1 MGTRPGEVVGVIYG
15 HVEATEFRF
24 AMRGDAAVK
33 RLDYISAEHPS
44 GLALGQVVD
53 VDRLSQLSF
62 EEAVQMRQGQV
73 SAAGDYISCKV
84 KIVGYRD
91 DRGLLQMPR
100 SPFKAGTEVRR
111 ATANLIQRVLGLT
124 SDPEKGAYLGFLKG
138 TESPVVLDINSL
150 VQKHVSV
157 LAKTGAGKSYTVGVL
172 IEELLKRRVPLVII
186 DAHGEYTTLSSPNI
200 EPDEIDRLIKYNLKP
215 KAFHGAIHEYALEKP
230 SGGRK
235 RLQLDGRGLE
245 AREILDLLPEK
256 PSPAAAGLLYQA
268 INELKKIQPN
278 YTLKQVI
285 DEIGRNPSNAKW
297 PVMGAIENLEATGL
311 YSDNGT
317 GSDELVVPGQCT
329 IINFKGIL
337 PEVQQMGVARLATAL
352 FEARKKNKIPPFMFV
367 VEECHN
373 YCPQQ
378 GSAISG
384 PVLRT
389 IASEGRKFGMGLLVV
404 SQRPAKVDKNVLSQ
418 CNTQIIMKVTN
429 PNDLKAITASVEGL
443 TTDTADEI
451 QRLDIGVA
459 MVASPGLAQPIL
471 VEVRTRQTRHGG
483 RSVDVLQN
491 EEPEEEAEPEP
502 EVRTLPPPP
511 VYVPPAAT
519 EVAPVTHHE
528 VRPAHTV
535 PVSEAERPLLEPK
548 ARPWSPR
555 KEPQEP
561 LPPLIDGEVDDT
573 PEAPTAPSRPSP
585 KAAPVAAPEM
595 EFAED
600 DEEETRKL
608 KPPPEPEDV
617 ALHRVVARVGYS
629 THSPREAMA
638 KVRELSKNVPE
649 MSPDDYVRAFAR
661 VARTYC
667 YPSHPE
673 CGPCPIL
680 RTCRLG
686 MERLGRGEVRE
697 GKWGQRAS

>member
-1 MGTRPGEVVGVIYG
+1 MGTRPGDVVGVIYG

-33 RLDYISAEHPS
+33 RLDYISAEHPG

-62 EEAVQMRQGQV
+62 EEAMQMRQGQV

-91 DRGLLQMPR
+91 ERGLLQMPR

-215 KAFHGAIHEYALEKP
+215 KAFHGAIHEYALERP

-268 INELKKIQPN
+268 INELKKTQPN
-278 YTLKQVI
+278 YTLKQII

-311 YSDNGT
+311 YTDNGT
-317 GSDELVVPGQCT
+317 GPDELVVPGQAA
-329 IINFKGIL
+329 IINFKGVL

-352 FEARKKNKIPPFMFV
+352 FDARKRNKIPPFMFV

-429 PNDLKAITASVEGL
+429 PNDLRAITASVEGL
-443 TTDTADEI
+443 TKEAADEI
-451 QRLDIGVA
+451 QRLDVGVA

-483 RSVDVLQN
+483 RSVDVLRSEEPD
-491 EEPEEEAEPEP
+491 EEPEPD
-502 EVRTLPPPP
+502 VRTLPPPP
-511 VYVPPAAT
+511 LSVPRILPEPAQAT
-519 EVAPVTHHE
+519 SAMHHK
-528 VRPAHTV
+528 VRPAHLTTV
-535 PVSEAERPLLEPK
+535 TEAERALLPK
-548 ARPWSPR
+548 QPRPWSP
-555 KEPQEP
+555 EAPAPET
-561 LPPLIDGEVDDT
+561 LPPLVDGEVEEEPEPPRGHVT
-573 PEAPTAPSRPSP
+573 PAAVTRPAPALRETT
-585 KAAPVAAPEM
+585 
-595 EFAED
+595 ED
-600 DEEETRKL
+600 EDEEDRKL
-608 KPPPEPEDV
+608 RPPPEPEDV
-617 ALHRVVARVGYS
+617 GLHRVVSRVGYS
-629 THSPREAMA
+629 THSSREAVM
-638 KVRELSKNVPE
+638 KVKELAKNVPE
-649 MSPDDYVRAFAR
+649 MSPDDYIRGFAR
-661 VARTYC
+661 IARTYC

-673 CGPCPIL
+673 CGPCPLL
-680 RTCRLG
+680 RQCRLG
-686 MERLGRGEVRE
+686 MERLGRAEVRE
-697 GKWGQRAS
+697 GRWGQRA